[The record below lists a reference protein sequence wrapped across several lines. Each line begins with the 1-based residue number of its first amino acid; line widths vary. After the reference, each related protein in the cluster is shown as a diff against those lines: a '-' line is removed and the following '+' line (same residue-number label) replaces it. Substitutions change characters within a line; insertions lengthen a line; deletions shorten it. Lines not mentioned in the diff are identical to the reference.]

1 MGNSLL
7 VTGNSLLVFTTPP
20 CGHPSNGGEL
30 NTYHCGLN
38 SPLWGG
44 GTYSATGRKPSSP
57 MRRGAGISGP
67 AKMIIFVGDRPAGWS
82 AQRETHQCPPPPR
95 MVRNTSNQL
104 RVTSNKLP
112 VTPLKKPPKWAIFY
126 FSSAFSGVASVGFSA
141 TGCSTGFSPSAGAA
155 SFSALSSASTFLVP
169 NVRTLPATNA
179 SISSWDWAT

>member
-1 MGNSLL
+1 MYRRGIS
-7 VTGNSLLVFTTPP
+7 
-20 CGHPSNGGEL
+20 
-30 NTYHCGLN
+30 
-38 SPLWGG
+38 SPL
-44 GTYSATGRKPSSP
+44 
-57 MRRGAGISGP
+57 RRGAGISGP

-82 AQRETHQCPPPPR
+82 AQRETHQCPPPRR